1 MDIRHGIPGLARGTI
16 RPARP
21 QRDASTAS
29 SWLVQVR
36 PFVLT
41 LACTLGLSLGGATL
55 TGSRADAAAKPL
67 RCDFDGDGKSDLAA
81 GVPGDMKLRGAVNVQ
96 YSPEGLLEKGEHF
109 LRPDNLPGVSK
120 VDGRLG
126 SALACGDFDGDGFAD
141 LAIGAPGEQDSS
153 GAIVAA
159 YGSASGL
166 WDKHG
171 TYLAQSNIDLGIID
185 PVEPGDR
192 FGEALAVGDFNGDGW
207 DDLAIGVPGESS
219 PFPAETPGGPTGP
232 NVLWVGMVHVVF
244 GSAKGLMG
252 PAQSF
257 SPFTPGVCCFTEAD
271 DHGPHYGAALAV
283 GDFDADGLEDLAI
296 GAPFADVTLSDG
308 KTVAFAGAVHIL
320 RGEKG
325 TGLVLIGQGYLH
337 EGLLTDRTAPRSWE
351 LFGLVL
357 ATGQFDGR
365 RGDDLAIGAPYE
377 RLNDDFGGDSGYNG
391 YGAVYVAYFDG
402 AGLVPSSSVVFMD
415 VAPGPVPDAPSD
427 GDRFG
432 WALAAGN
439 FDRRHDDDLAIG
451 IPGNHTTTRT
461 QDDGVVGAV
470 YVLYSHGAGL
480 GEAGASFFFPGDFEG
495 GVQTPPP
502 PEGIA
507 FEFGAALAA
516 GDYQGDGVA
525 DLFIGVP
532 ALSLAL
538 HDVGGVEIRPGVAG
552 VGLGSGPSYLLLHQG
567 TSQPGQTWVPE
578 EHNLAFI
585 TEHDVDPF
593 IFRGERMGH
602 ALAR

>member
-1 MDIRHGIPGLARGTI
+1 MEIRDGIPGLARGTI

-36 PFVLT
+36 PFVLP
-41 LACTLGLSLGGATL
+41 LACAMGLSLGGAAL

-81 GVPGDMKLRGAVNVQ
+81 GVPGDMKRRGAVNVQ

-153 GAIVAA
+153 GAIVAV

-171 TYLAQSNIDLGIID
+171 TYLAQSNIDLGIIG

-252 PAQSF
+252 PAQTF

-271 DHGPHYGAALAV
+271 ASWSSLRRGAGGRRLRCRWPRRSRHRGAVRRRDAERREDGGVRGGRPHPPRREGYRPRAHRPGLPARGVAHRPDRATKLGAVRTGPRRRAV
-283 GDFDADGLEDLAI
+283 RRPSRRRSRDRRPVREAQRRLRRGFWTTTDTGRSTSPTST
-296 GAPFADVTLSDG
+296 APGSSRARPPSSWTSPPARSRTLS
-308 KTVAFAGAVHIL
+308 
-320 RGEKG
+320 
-325 TGLVLIGQGYLH
+325 
-337 EGLLTDRTAPRSWE
+337 
-351 LFGLVL
+351 
-357 ATGQFDGR
+357 
-365 RGDDLAIGAPYE
+365 
-377 RLNDDFGGDSGYNG
+377 
-391 YGAVYVAYFDG
+391 
-402 AGLVPSSSVVFMD
+402 
-415 VAPGPVPDAPSD
+415 SD

-451 IPGNHTTTRT
+451 IPRNHTTIRRRT
-461 QDDGVVGAV
+461 TG
-470 YVLYSHGAGL
+470 
-480 GEAGASFFFPGDFEG
+480 
-495 GVQTPPP
+495 
-502 PEGIA
+502 
-507 FEFGAALAA
+507 
-516 GDYQGDGVA
+516 
-525 DLFIGVP
+525 
-532 ALSLAL
+532 
-538 HDVGGVEIRPGVAG
+538 
-552 VGLGSGPSYLLLHQG
+552 
-567 TSQPGQTWVPE
+567 
-578 EHNLAFI
+578 
-585 TEHDVDPF
+585 
-593 IFRGERMGH
+593 
-602 ALAR
+602 